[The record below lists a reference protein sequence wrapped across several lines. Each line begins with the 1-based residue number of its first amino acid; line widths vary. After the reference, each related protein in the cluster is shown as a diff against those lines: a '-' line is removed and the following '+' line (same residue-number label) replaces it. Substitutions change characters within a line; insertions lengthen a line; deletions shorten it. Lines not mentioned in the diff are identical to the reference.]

1 MKLKK
6 TILSKIRRHPR
17 LRLALAD
24 YFVISR
30 ATLYRWLNDN
40 STSFTEY
47 QCLLLICAYLEVDD
61 PADLCEQSEL
71 VKRYL

>member
-6 TILSKIRRHPR
+6 NVISKIRRHPR

-24 YFVISR
+24 YFAISR
-30 ATLYRWLNDN
+30 ATLYRWLNEN
-40 STSFTEY
+40 TSSFTEY

-61 PADLCEQSEL
+61 PGDLCEQSEL
-71 VKRYL
+71 VNR